1 MASEIQFEYICKQL
15 QLSTSFSPYYT
26 VFLHHLQMKRSHSQ
40 YPVRTGSAATVAF
53 PDVLPTVVLDASTNP
68 SPTSCTT
75 LAPRSVCP

>member
-15 QLSTSFSPYYT
+15 QLSLALAPNT
-26 VFLHHLQMKRSHSQ
+26 VFLHHLQMKRPHSQ

-53 PDVLPTVVLDASTNP
+53 PGVLPTVVLDASTNP
-68 SPTSCTT
+68 SPTSLCTT